1 MHIMTAH
8 DVEQLTSVSHSWRRR
23 YVIEIL
29 RLLYLGARVG
39 ARAVARAGG
48 DIWAAMSGV
57 AFLGR

>member
-29 RLLYLGARVG
+29 RLLYFRARVG
-39 ARAVARAGG
+39 ARAAARVGG
-48 DIWAAMSGV
+48 GIWAAVSGV
-57 AFLGR
+57 ALLRG